1 MKTMKNLAKLVLMSI
16 LTAATTVSF
25 TACTS
30 EDELMSNEN
39 WTADKGSTRQP
50 MQPERTVLIYMAGKN
65 DLTMNENKIDYLE
78 KDMKEIKEGSK
89 KLSDKDCILVFVRR
103 YQKDNMIETPWL
115 ARIWRGE
122 VTDSV
127 SVADMGISMSDAR
140 ACDPEVMERVMNYA
154 YTKYAATRD
163 YGLVLW
169 GHGTGWMVENDVA
182 GTRGYGVDNGNYI
195 GGSGK
200 WMNVPTLNSI
210 LQKMPHM
217 KFILCDCC
225 HMMSLEALYEL
236 RNVTDYMIGSPA
248 EIPGKGAPYDTIL
261 PALFEKDT
269 FCGSII
275 ERYHASVKGNLPLSA
290 VKMSEMDCVAQA
302 TAQALQ
308 SVKASLGGGYA
319 DMKGIIHY
327 GYVGNG
333 WEHNEVHN
341 FFYDAGDF
349 MSRYA
354 SAADYQMWNEA
365 LSKAVVMKRIGY
377 EWETC
382 RLWRSFY
389 SDFKMTEEKF
399 HGVSMFVPQNPSN
412 GQYAR
417 FNDDI
422 KQMEWYA
429 AIQ

>member
-1 MKTMKNLAKLVLMSI
+1 LMFMSI

-30 EDELMSNEN
+30 DDELMTNEN
-39 WTADKGSTRQP
+39 WEADKGATRQP
-50 MQPERTVLIYMAGKN
+50 SQPERTVLVYMAGKN
-65 DLTMNENKIDYLE
+65 NLTKNEKNINFLEADL
-78 KDMKEIKEGSK
+78 KEIKEGSK
-89 KLSDKDCILVFVRR
+89 KLSDKECVLVFVRR
-103 YQKDNMIETPWL
+103 YQANDNMETPWL

-140 ACDPEVMERVMNYA
+140 ACDPEVMERVMSYA

-169 GHGTGWMVENDVA
+169 GHGSGWMIGNDISR
-182 GTRGYGVDNGNYI
+182 TRAYGLDNGNYNS
-195 GGSGK
+195 GSGK

-217 KFILCDCC
+217 RFILCDCC
-225 HMMSLEALYEL
+225 HMMGLETLYEL

-248 EIPGKGAPYDTIL
+248 EIPGQGAPYDAIL
-261 PALFEKDT
+261 PALFEKES
-269 FCGSII
+269 FYGSII
-275 ERYHASVKGNLPLSA
+275 ERYHASVKGNLPLSV
-290 VKMSEMDCVAQA
+290 VKMSEMDHVAQA
-302 TAQALQ
+302 TALALE
-308 SVKASLGGGYA
+308 SVKANLGGSYA
-319 DMKGIIHY
+319 DMKGIVHY
-327 GYVGNG
+327 GYVDNG
-333 WEHNEVHN
+333 LEHEDVHN

-377 EWETC
+377 SWDT
-382 RLWRSFY
+382 LATWHKFY
-389 SDFKMTEEKF
+389 NDFEMTEEKF
-399 HGVSMFVPQNPSN
+399 HGVSMFVPQDPSK
-412 GQYAR
+412 GYYAK
-417 FNDDI
+417 FNEDI
-422 KQMEWYA
+422 KQMEWHYVVSL
-429 AIQ
+429 